1 MKKYLLTI
9 MILLTAT
16 LYNYGQNIN
25 KADTLNQSDEPI
37 FITLEELPTF
47 PGGDKALQ
55 KFIYE
60 NTKYPKSAIEEKISG
75 TVYVQ
80 FIVEKDGSISDIK
93 VVRGIGGGC
102 DEEAV
107 RVVKLMPNWIPG
119 KQKGVPERVYFMIP
133 ITFNLK

>member
-9 MILLTAT
+9 IILLTAT

-25 KADTLNQSDEPI
+25 NADTLNQSDEPI
-37 FITLEELPTF
+37 FMTLEEPPTF
-47 PGGDKALQ
+47 PAGEKALQ
-55 KFIYE
+55 KFICE

-80 FIVEKDGSISDIK
+80 FIVEKDGSISDVK
-93 VVRGIGGGC
+93 VIRGIGGGC

-107 RVVKLMPNWIPG
+107 RVIKQLPDWIPG
-119 KQKGVPERVYFMIP
+119 KQNGVPVRAYFMIP